1 MNVNKCNP
9 NLRLFGNLKVIRQKQ
24 KIIQKI
30 LIIRQQ
36 SLKNYQI
43 EMIKQ
48 INLVKIY
55 Y

>member
-1 MNVNKCNP
+1 MQSKFETFWQFKSNKTKTKNYTK
-9 NLRLFGNLKVIRQKQ
+9 NS
-24 KIIQKI
+24 I